1 MPLRSIF
8 SPRVL
13 GVVKAVGILAGLAAL
28 ASWLGH
34 ERAGALLGWPLIA
47 GLVLSW
53 LSMVAYALRFRAVM
67 AAAGFTVDFV
77 QSLRLLTLSVFVHFF
92 VPMSI
97 GSEMTK
103 FLRLRALSP
112 SRGNLALA
120 AALLLDHAVGFITLL
135 VVSLSL
141 LAWRDPF
148 GFGRAW
154 PLGIAVALPLLGAL
168 AARIARGT
176 AQFGDT
182 LQALR
187 ARLGQHKV
195 ALARGAAW
203 SLAMHALLAS
213 AVFVGARDTG
223 IAIAWPDLLLVLTGA
238 GMLQLA
244 PVNVAGVGAGDVAG
258 TGLYLALGLALPD
271 ALTLVSL
278 LYCYRLAM
286 AAVGGLW
293 ELAGGN
299 ALR

>member
-1 MPLRSIF
+1 MPHRSIF

-28 ASWLGH
+28 ASWLGR
-34 ERAGALLGWPLIA
+34 ERASTLLGWPLFA
-47 GLVLSW
+47 GLALSW
-53 LSMVAYALRFRAVM
+53 LSMLAYALRFRAVM
-67 AAAGFTVDFV
+67 AAAGFTVGFV
-77 QSLRLLTLSVFVHFF
+77 PSLRLLTLSVFVHFF

-120 AALLLDHAVGFITLL
+120 AALVLDHAVGFVALLAMTLG
-135 VVSLSL
+135 L
-141 LAWRDPF
+141 LAWRDPL

-154 PLGIAVALPLLGAL
+154 PLGIACAL
-168 AARIARGT
+168 AAVAFPAARLVG
-176 AQFGDT
+176 ASARFGDA

-195 ALARGAAW
+195 SLSQGLVW
-203 SLAMHALLAS
+203 SVAMHALLAS
-213 AVFVGARDTG
+213 AVFVGARETG
-223 IAIAWPDLLLVLTGA
+223 IPIAWPELLLVLVGA
-238 GMLQLA
+238 GMLQLL

-293 ELAGGN
+293 ELLHGN
-299 ALR
+299 APR